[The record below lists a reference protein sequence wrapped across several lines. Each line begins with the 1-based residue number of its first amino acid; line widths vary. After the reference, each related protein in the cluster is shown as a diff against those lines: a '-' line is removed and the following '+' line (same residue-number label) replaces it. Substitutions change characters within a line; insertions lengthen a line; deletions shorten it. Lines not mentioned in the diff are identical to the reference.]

1 MTDFNT
7 TMLAQIFNFI
17 VLLAIP
23 IGILTVFLKLF
34 HYQKQIVNELIV
46 IRKMLENGSKKPI
59 D

>member
-1 MTDFNT
+1 MSNLNA

-46 IRKMLENGSKKPI
+46 IRKMLENGSKKPT